1 MNAVVCSSC
10 HQSQYQGDGT
20 QPRLAGQG
28 KDYLQQSMLDFRNRS
43 RANNP
48 GMSDLMLSISE
59 DDIAACAAYLAGL

>member
-1 MNAVVCSSC
+1 VCSSC

-20 QPRLAGQG
+20 QPRLAGQE

>member
-1 MNAVVCSSC
+1 MNAVGCSAC
-10 HQSQYQGDGT
+10 HQNGYLGDST
-20 QPRLAGQG
+20 QPRLAGQT

-59 DDIAACAAYLAGL
+59 DDIAACAAYVAGL